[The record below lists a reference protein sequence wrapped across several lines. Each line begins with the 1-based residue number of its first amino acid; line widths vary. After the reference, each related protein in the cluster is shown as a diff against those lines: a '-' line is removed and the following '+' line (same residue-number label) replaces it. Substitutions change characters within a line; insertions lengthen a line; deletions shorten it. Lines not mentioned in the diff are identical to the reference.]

1 VVFEDVKPATKYHFL
16 VVTNEHIRDAKAL
29 VSAQVRLLD
38 RMVEVGNQVLAE
50 KLNQD
55 ATITDPTQVQR
66 LLGFH
71 WPPFHTISHLH
82 LHAMAPADQMGFIHR
97 NMFRPNS
104 MWFVSVSFKSTFLIG
119 DDGT

>member
-1 VVFEDVKPATKYHFL
+1 MFEDVKPATKYHFL

-55 ATITDPTQVQR
+55 ATITVRIINNLFINNTVQ
-66 LLGFH
+66 
-71 WPPFHTISHLH
+71 
-82 LHAMAPADQMGFIHR
+82 FITKT
-97 NMFRPNS
+97 S
-104 MWFVSVSFKSTFLIG
+104 K
-119 DDGT
+119 